1 MFSLCTES
9 VGNTTTISTTPSTT
23 TPSTTPNI
31 TTTESSSSN
40 YSTSTKSSLDNS
52 SEPNDGG
59 GQIILKP
66 QTDEGTARNSSNGR
80 AMNFDV
86 QEHQPTD
93 GHTAKSAEKGSLQD
107 LSLDDIDEIS
117 VLPTQMLEDKM
128 NTSMFN
134 STVPPPFLS
143 NFTSTSSTST
153 EVPASTTVSSNSSNF
168 TMVNGSSCVQGQ
180 KFDRGCSETCE
191 CGFDGKAVC
200 RPRCSM
206 PFFRR
211 GERLNDPACIA
222 KPVEDPCCSLLVCTQ
237 DTGKYSVVTT
247 DPTEFLVPGHS
258 QISYS
263 NRLCRSNHHV
273 ALRHYI

>member
-9 VGNTTTISTTPSTT
+9 LGNTTTSTTPSTT
-23 TPSTTPNI
+23 TLSTTPNPP
-31 TTTESSSSN
+31 TTESSSSN
-40 YSTSTKSSLDNS
+40 YSTSTKSSITNS
-52 SEPNDGG
+52 SEQNDGG

-66 QTDEGTARNSSNGR
+66 QKDEGTARNSSNGR

-86 QEHQPTD
+86 QEHQQPD
-93 GHTAKSAEKGSLQD
+93 SHTAKSAEKGSLQD

-117 VLPTQMLEDKM
+117 VLPTQMLEDKI
-128 NTSMFN
+128 NTSMVN
-134 STVPPPFLS
+134 STVAPPLLS
-143 NFTSTSSTST
+143 NFTSKSSTST

-168 TMVNGSSCVQGQ
+168 MMFNGSSCVQGQ

-222 KPVEDPCCSLLVCTQ
+222 KPAEDPCCSLLVCTQ
-237 DTGKYSVVTT
+237 DTGKYSVVIK
-247 DPTEFLVPGHS
+247 DPTELIVP
-258 QISYS
+258 SYS

-273 ALRHYI
+273 AFRQYI